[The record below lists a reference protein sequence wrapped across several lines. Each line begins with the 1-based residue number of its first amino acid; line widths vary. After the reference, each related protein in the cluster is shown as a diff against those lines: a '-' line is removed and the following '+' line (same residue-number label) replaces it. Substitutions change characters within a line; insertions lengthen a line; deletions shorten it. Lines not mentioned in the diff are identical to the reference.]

1 MFKNNPFRPGFPV
14 NSKIC
19 DEILNFEFRNFEFQ
33 SFFRFC
39 LIRLTTTRLFEN
51 RMKPEVTGNG
61 SPNRDRHFQLSGFH
75 SMYTRPLNGQQVQ
88 FGDSNKV
95 IIRHSKKVAALI
107 VLVQEDVLLQTDFL
121 IFENRIFWKI
131 NV

>member
-19 DEILNFEFRNFEFQ
+19 DEILNFEFQN
-33 SFFRFC
+33 FFRFC
-39 LIRLTTTRLFEN
+39 LIRLATTRLFEN

-88 FGDSNKV
+88 FGDSNIV
-95 IIRHSKKVAALI
+95 IIRHFKKAAAFP
-107 VLVQEDVLLQTDFL
+107 VLVQ
-121 IFENRIFWKI
+121 K
-131 NV
+131 